1 MGGCVVNLV
10 GHGSCIMGHGS
21 VFVWVSG
28 QWQWPVTHCLL
39 WTAVRTTYVASGSV
53 DKSDE
58 SSV

>member
-1 MGGCVVNLV
+1 MHNGSLMGQFLC
-10 GHGSCIMGHGS
+10 
-21 VFVWVSG
+21 G

-39 WTAVRTTYVASGSV
+39 WTAVRMTYVASGSV